1 MKRISSGSIGVDQGS
16 RVLFSDFADGGV
28 MWTGHGPRESRHTV
42 TFSEP
47 YADAPS
53 VSVSISMWDLD
64 QKPTPG
70 QMFAPKRSRPRASI
84 WCSAPGATAA
94 SPASGR
100 TGWQSAPCA
109 TRMDG
114 NCSNAR
120 SVRDITHP
128 TKAWY
133 TCLHRSGSGFPSQ
146 TATIP
151 MCRSRCSGWLGQR
164 SGRLARC
171 GCSGHF

>member
-64 QKPTPG
+64 QKTNARADVCAEKITPACFDLVFRTWG
-70 QMFAPKRSRPRASI
+70 DTRVARVRAEWIAMGS
-84 WCSAPGATAA
+84 AA
-94 SPASGR
+94 SEDD
-100 TGWQSAPCA
+100 WQL
-109 TRMDG
+109 
-114 NCSNAR
+114 
-120 SVRDITHP
+120 
-128 TKAWY
+128 Y
-133 TCLHRSGSGFPSQ
+133 
-146 TATIP
+146 
-151 MCRSRCSGWLGQR
+151 
-164 SGRLARC
+164 
-171 GCSGHF
+171 